1 MRPEKEGVV
10 RKFLKDGDV
19 KFIKACEEVKLEVTR
34 RQAAKWLKQ
43 KGKAFK
49 TMRGF

>member
-1 MRPEKEGVV
+1 MRSENEGVV
-10 RKFLKDGDV
+10 RKFLKAEDPRFV
-19 KFIKACEEVKLEVTR
+19 KACEEAKLKVTR

-49 TMRGF
+49 TMRGY